1 MIKKAL
7 NILEQFKNWRIKRKV
22 IKNLIR
28 RYKMDYEVELV
39 LEQWII
45 KRILD
50 GQVARRPELAEKQQ
64 RLKEIKLF
72 IDYFTNLK

>member
-1 MIKKAL
+1 MIKK
-7 NILEQFKNWRIKRKV
+7 IKEFLEGLSTKRRQKKVLKGLIK
-22 IKNLIR
+22 

-39 LEQWII
+39 LEKWII

-50 GQVARRPELAEKQQ
+50 GQVARRAELSEKQQ

>member
-7 NILEQFKNWRIKRKV
+7 NIIKQFNDWRHKKKILKGLLKR
-22 IKNLIR
+22 
-28 RYKMDYEVELV
+28 YSYDYEVELV
-39 LEQWII
+39 LEKWII

-50 GQVARRPELAEKQQ
+50 GQVGRRPELAEKQQ

-72 IDYFTNLK
+72 IEYFKKQ

>member
-1 MIKKAL
+1 
-7 NILEQFKNWRIKRKV
+7 
-22 IKNLIR
+22 
-28 RYKMDYEVELV
+28 MDYEVELV

>member
-1 MIKKAL
+1 MNIKAL
-7 NILEQFKNWRIKRKV
+7 LEQFNNRRLKRKV
-22 IKNLIR
+22 IKSLIK
-28 RYKMDYEVELV
+28 RYQMDYEVELV

-72 IDYFTNLK
+72 IEYFTNPK

>member
-7 NILEQFKNWRIKRKV
+7 NIIKQFRKWRLKRK
-22 IKNLIR
+22 IMKKMLKQYEQNYELELI
-28 RYKMDYEVELV
+28 
-39 LEQWII
+39 LEKWIV

-50 GQVARRPELAEKQQ
+50 GQVGRRAELAEKQQ

-72 IDYFTNLK
+72 IEYFKNNK

>member
-1 MIKKAL
+1 MIKKVL
-7 NILEQFKNWRIKRKV
+7 NKLEEFNNWRIKRKV
-22 IKNLIR
+22 LNRLVR

>member
-1 MIKKAL
+1 MIKKIQAL
-7 NILEQFKNWRIKRKV
+7 LEQFSNNRLKRKV
-22 IKNLIR
+22 IKNLIK

-72 IDYFTNLK
+72 IEYFTNLK